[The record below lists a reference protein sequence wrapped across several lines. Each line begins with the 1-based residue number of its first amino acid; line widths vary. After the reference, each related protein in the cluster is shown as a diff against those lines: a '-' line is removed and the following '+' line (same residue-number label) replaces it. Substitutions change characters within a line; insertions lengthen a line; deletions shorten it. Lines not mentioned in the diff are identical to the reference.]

1 MTEKIALIF
10 VSVLFSISAFALST
24 DREQPILIEADK
36 ATIDNIKR
44 VAIYEGD
51 VIVTQGTIRINADTV
66 TLNYTQKQDIDKVIA
81 VGKPAR
87 FKQRLDGG
95 DEIRAK
101 AKRMEYNA
109 IKDMLYLRDEA
120 ELRKVKNKKDIYTSN
135 APRIIYDT
143 QHGIIKADRGRVFV
157 KIQPQHTPKK

>member
-51 VIVTQGTIRINADTV
+51 VIITQGTIRINANTV
-66 TLNYTQKQDIDKVIA
+66 TLNYTQKQDIDKVTA

-95 DEIRAK
+95 DEIRAN
-101 AKRMEYNA
+101 AKQMEYNA
-109 IKDMLYLRDEA
+109 SKIHY
-120 ELRKVKNKKDIYTSN
+120 IYT
-135 APRIIYDT
+135 
-143 QHGIIKADRGRVFV
+143 
-157 KIQPQHTPKK
+157 KKQNYEK